1 MSADIMSADK
11 KCSRHVFA
19 LLDDIHDDRKCL
31 HDDRKCPQ
39 TFSVVRLSSKSSTT
53 SSTCRRTA
61 RRHRSTTRRHP
72 QRHKISADIF
82 YRCGCRPTAQR
93 QLEDVVEMFNDIH
106 DDTKCLQTFPVVVA
120 VVQQHD
126 DVVELFDDVVEQL
139 DDINDDMKKAPSSYW
154 PTGPV
159 NQRKFFDVVE
169 RQKMSFRPVWPL
181 QDKSYCFAFSHFEL
195 ECSTTSFVVGMS
207 GFHRITMT

>member
-1 MSADIMSADK
+1 MS
-11 KCSRHVFA
+11 SRCWT
-19 LLDDIHDDRKCL
+19 I
-31 HDDRKCPQ
+31 
-39 TFSVVRLSSKSSTT
+39 STT
-53 SSTCRRTA
+53 IENVCTTTENVRRHFQSSTCRRTA
-61 RRHRSTTRRHP
+61 RRHRLKTRRHP
-72 QRHKISADIF
+72 QRHKMSADIF

-106 DDTKCLQTFPVVVA
+106 DDTKCLQTFPLVVA

-126 DVVELFDDVVEQL
+126 DVVELF

-169 RQKMSFRPVWPL
+169 RQKMSCRPVWSL
-181 QDKSYCFAFSHFEL
+181 S
-195 ECSTTSFVVGMS
+195 
-207 GFHRITMT
+207 